1 MATKQAAATKAAAA
15 KAAAKK
21 APPRKKA
28 AARPKAEPAPLFTMP
43 GGAPFGDMTKLPNAL
58 TPEQAMELYRT
69 NARLALEIINAAI
82 DSTAKV
88 RRRQFAG
95 EEEARDF
102 QKRAAK
108 SASEARDA
116 QALMAAGQGVAQ
128 EAVERSM
135 RYWGEMFEL
144 IVEMQKRLFSLM
156 EEQTE
161 GMPGVKQAKAAMAMM
176 PDLSKMQN
184 VVSAM
189 QGVVSSGGPAF
200 ESMQKVM
207 SDFARMA
214 QQAMPGVKR

>member
-1 MATKQAAATKAAAA
+1 MAKKPAAA
-15 KAAAKK
+15 KAPAAKPAAKK
-21 APPRKKA
+21 AKPRKKA
-28 AARPKAEPAPLFTMP
+28 AAKPKAAPTATLFAMP
-43 GGAPFGDMTKLPNAL
+43 SGGSFGDLSKLPSAL

-69 NARLALEIINAAI
+69 NAKLALDIIDAAI
-82 DSTAKV
+82 DTTSKV
-88 RRRQFAG
+88 RRRQFEG
-95 EEEARDF
+95 EEEMRAF

-116 QALMAAGQGVAQ
+116 QSLMAAGQGAAQ
-128 EAVERSM
+128 DAVEKSM
-135 RYWGEMFEL
+135 RYWTEMFEL

-156 EEQTE
+156 EEQTA

-176 PDLSKMQN
+176 PDLTKMQN

-207 SDFARMA
+207 GDFARMA
-214 QQAMPGVKR
+214 QQAMPGLKR